1 MSRQVIN
8 GNLELILQKAV
19 GLISDIKDVAAF
31 YLFGSFVSGRPTPK
45 SDIDFAVL
53 LDKSVGRDQFLT
65 RKLQLMGD
73 LSAVGGIDQF
83 DLVILNEAPPGLGY
97 RVVKDG
103 RLLFLR
109 DGSKA
114 QFVEF
119 KVGVLDRYFDYQP
132 VQKVFSEGLSRRIK
146 EGKFGG
152 GPGNS

>member
-8 GNLELILQKAV
+8 GNLELKLQKAV
-19 GLISDIKDVAAF
+19 GLISGTKDIAAF
-31 YLFGSFVSGRPTPK
+31 YLFGSYASGRPTPI

-53 LDKSVGRDQFLT
+53 FDNSVNRDQFLT

-73 LSAVGGIDQF
+73 LSTVAGIDKI

-109 DGSKA
+109 DEAKA
-114 QFVEF
+114 QLVAF
-119 KVGVLDRYFDYQP
+119 KVRVLDRYFDYQP

-152 GPGNS
+152 GPGKS